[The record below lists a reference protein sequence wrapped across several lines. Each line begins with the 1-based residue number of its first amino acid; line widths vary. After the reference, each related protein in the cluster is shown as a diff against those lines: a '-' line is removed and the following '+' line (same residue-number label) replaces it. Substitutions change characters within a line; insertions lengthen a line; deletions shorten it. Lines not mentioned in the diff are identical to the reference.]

1 MNSPLKIFVDTSFFK
16 AYIDIKD
23 GFHLKALEIFEE
35 LKGKGALLITSNYI
49 LDETFTLLRVKC
61 NLEIAIEFKTALEE
75 FETDLKIVRITNAD
89 DAAAWDWFV
98 KDWSKLSFTDCTS
111 FALMKRL
118 EIENVA
124 AFDDHFKRAGFS
136 LNPLQQPNQ

>member
-1 MNSPLKIFVDTSFFK
+1 MSSSLKVFVDTSFFK

-23 GFHLKALEIFEE
+23 AFHLKALEIFQE
-35 LKGKGALLITSNYI
+35 LKEKEALLITSNYI

-61 NLEIAIEFKTALEE
+61 DLEIAIEFKTILEE
-75 FETDLKIVRITNAD
+75 FETGLKIVRVTNSD
-89 DAAAWDWFV
+89 DASAWDWFI

-124 AFDDHFKRAGFS
+124 AFDDHFKRAGFN
-136 LNPLQQPNQ
+136 LKLLQ

>member
-1 MNSPLKIFVDTSFFK
+1 MSNPPKVFVDTSFFK

-23 GFHLKALEIFEE
+23 EFHQKALEIFEE
-35 LKGKGALLITSNYI
+35 LKEKETLLITSNYI

-61 NLEIAIEFKTALEE
+61 NVEIAIEFKTVLEE
-75 FETDLKIVRITNAD
+75 FETGLKIVRVTVED
-89 DAAAWDWFV
+89 EAAAWNWFV

-118 EIENVA
+118 GIEKVA
-124 AFDDHFKRAGFS
+124 AFDDHFERAS
-136 LNPLQQPNQ
+136 YELVR